1 MSPGQWI
8 DYVESKKYDDIS
20 VVQSV
25 DGEIRFLTQLSAES
39 QVWQLHDWQEK
50 KERKKLE
57 TKMITSITGEQT
69 PGCKIGAVA

>member
-25 DGEIRFLTQLSAES
+25 DREIRFLTQLSAET
-39 QVWQLHDWQEK
+39 QVWQLQICGLHNLNINPSTQ
-50 KERKKLE
+50 
-57 TKMITSITGEQT
+57 KMRNRDES
-69 PGCKIGAVA
+69 

>member
-25 DGEIRFLTQLSAES
+25 DGEIRFLTQLCAET
-39 QVWQLHDWQEK
+39 QVWQLQST
-50 KERKKLE
+50 KKLE
-57 TKMITSITGEQT
+57 TQMNLYITDKQT
-69 PGCKIGAVA
+69 PGCKTGAMA

>member
-25 DGEIRFLTQLSAES
+25 DGEIRFLTQLSGET
-39 QVWQLHDWQEK
+39 QVWQLQVCSLSSE
-50 KERKKLE
+50 LE
-57 TKMITSITGEQT
+57 YKSINSEN
-69 PGCKIGAVA
+69 

>member
-39 QVWQLHDWQEK
+39 QVWQLHICGLHNLNINPSTQ
-50 KERKKLE
+50 
-57 TKMITSITGEQT
+57 KMRNRDES
-69 PGCKIGAVA
+69 

>member
-25 DGEIRFLTQLSAES
+25 DGEIRFLTQLCEET
-39 QVWQLHDWQEK
+39 QVGQLHRECECLTLWC
-50 KERKKLE
+50 R
-57 TKMITSITGEQT
+57 
-69 PGCKIGAVA
+69 